1 MGRYTGPKGTVNR
14 ALGVPVYESG
24 GAVRALERRPQPPG
38 MHVRRRKVSNYGL
51 ALLEKKKIKH
61 YYGVFE
67 RQLLRY
73 FSVARRRPENTG
85 EALLQLCERRLDN
98 VVRRAGL
105 ARTRLQARQGLIHGH
120 FQVNG
125 RKVTRPGYLVR
136 PGDVVSVKPRPSVQ
150 TLYRTLSADG
160 GPTADWL
167 QVDPPALAVTVTRL
181 PGAGDVGLPVD
192 VNRVV
197 EILTR

>member
-1 MGRYTGPKGTVNR
+1 MGRYTGPKGRVNR

-24 GAVRALERRPQPPG
+24 GSVRALERRPQPPG
-38 MHVRRRKVSNYGL
+38 MHPRRRKVSNYGL

-61 YYGVFE
+61 YYGLFE
-67 RQLLRY
+67 RQLHRY
-73 FSVARRRPENTG
+73 FTAARRQPENTG

-98 VVRRAGL
+98 VVRRAGF
-105 ARTRLQARQGLIHGH
+105 ARTRLQARQGITHGH

-136 PGDVVSVKPRPSVQ
+136 AGDVVTVKPRSNIQ
-150 TLYRTLSADG
+150 TLYRLLSADS

-167 QVDPPALAVTVTRL
+167 AVEPEALRATVTRL
-181 PGAGDVGLPVD
+181 PAAADVSLPVE
-192 VNRVV
+192 VRLVV
-197 EILTR
+197 EFLTR